1 MKQEKAITKRR
12 LKWNFTHLVNIF
24 NEKVALELI
33 DEDIGNNFKSLL
45 EIIHVTI
52 IKTELDEE
60 TSKEYLKIMYDLKRM
75 LKGKYNYEA

>member
-24 NEKVALELI
+24 NGKVAQELI
-33 DEDIGNNFKSLL
+33 DEEIGNNFKSLL

-60 TSKEYLKIMYDLKRM
+60 TSKEYLRIMQDLKKM
-75 LKGKYNYEA
+75 LKGKPKNEA